1 MKYLKFNLQDGTP
14 VKFRLRTYDNSLI
27 IQWKYSNTILDDIK
41 EIFCLDYLFKHSL
54 KEFELY
60 SNEELIDIVKDK
72 IYKEHLH
79 LQSKKRTIYN
89 V

>member
-1 MKYLKFNLQDGTP
+1 MKYLKFTLQDGTP

-41 EIFCLDYLFKHSL
+41 EIFCLHYLFKHSL
-54 KEFELY
+54 KELDLC
-60 SNEELIDIVKDK
+60 SNEELVDIVKDK